1 MKTNL
6 EEIET
11 VVVQIETETIGILPI
26 DGKSFT
32 GLTVKVNVCAEE
44 STAPSLALAVMVAL
58 PFQLAAGVRVIVE
71 LETLTT
77 TFAVDEVAE

>member
-1 MKTNL
+1 VSVLAVFFFVN
-6 EEIET
+6 E
-11 VVVQIETETIGILPI
+11 IGILPI

-32 GLTVKVNVCAEE
+32 ALTVKVNVCAEE
-44 STAPSLALAVMVAL
+44 STVPSLTLAVMVAL